1 MINGSNIWI
10 NSLGFEVQSSRKGV
24 VIKSMIVPAFHYFI
38 ACNRIRWF
46 FLLPRKTEELT
57 FLVKL
62 FINGSVVKK
71 FNQ

>member
-24 VIKSMIVPAFHYFI
+24 VIKSMIVPAFYYFI

-57 FLVKL
+57 FLEKL
-62 FINGSVVKK
+62 FINGIVVKK
-71 FNQ
+71 FN